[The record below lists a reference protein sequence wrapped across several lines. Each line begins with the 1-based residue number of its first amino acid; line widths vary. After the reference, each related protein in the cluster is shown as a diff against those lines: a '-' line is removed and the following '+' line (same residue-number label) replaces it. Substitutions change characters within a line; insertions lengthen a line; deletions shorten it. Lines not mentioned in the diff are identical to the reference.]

1 MEYLIKILLISV
13 IISFST
19 VGIYAAT
26 WNDMILHKAAAKLKL
41 WMQKKGLSVLY
52 KPICG
57 CLICMSSFWT
67 IVAWIVTGF
76 DFVLIP
82 VMLCVAGINTVTTSL
97 LSDIIPFDDGI

>member
-1 MEYLIKILLISV
+1 MEYLIKILLVSA

-19 VGIYAAT
+19 VGIYATT
-26 WNDMILHKAAAKLKL
+26 WDGMIFHNAAAKIKL
-41 WMQKKGLSVLY
+41 WMQNKGLSVLY

-82 VMLCVAGINTVTTSL
+82 VMFCVAGINTITTSL
-97 LSDIIPFDDGI
+97 LIDLIPFDDGI